1 MITSIINIIKRNIER
16 VAKDRVSVEEFGPT
30 MTTRL
35 RYAVKYLLVASI
47 TISAVSPISFMI
59 SYPFSLILPLLSML
73 LIIFIYMV
81 PRLWRLA
88 LAAGIDREIPSL
100 LAYALPYSAG
110 PKYLA
115 DVLANAPSRYFPWF
129 RWEAERLRF
138 FNDSGLDP
146 ISSLKRLSETTPSR
160 SLRDVITDYIHSHEL
175 GSPRS
180 QATLK
185 LLEKAVSETR
195 SQWRSYV
202 ELGRGIIE
210 ALVAFVIA
218 IVAIAPLSILSSG
231 VTPGVVLIP
240 AILSPL
246 ATVILTLMR
255 PGIGDLEVG
264 LQYIAL
270 ALAIALASGLLYYL
284 TGAIPA
290 LIILLSGLI
299 LLELL
304 YAKYKDLER
313 AAVNVLREVA
323 VSARYGRFVE
333 EDLAKAKPVATRA
346 IGALLSALAYA
357 GKLGIGEAVSN
368 ILRIIEEAR
377 EAVASVRGQG
387 FVMAAIATVVS
398 AVAVYIVKAIGGL
411 ASGTQQFGVDASL
424 VEALERSIVA
434 LSPLTPIP
442 ATILWRGRI
451 PSLIPSII
459 SLILCIII
467 SKM

>member
-1 MITSIINIIKRNIER
+1 MIAGIINIIKRGIES
-16 VAKDRVSVEEFGPT
+16 VARDRVSVEEFGPT

-35 RYAVKYLLVASI
+35 RYTTRYLLVASMA
-47 TISAVSPISFMI
+47 ISAASPISFVV
-59 SYPFSLILPLLSML
+59 SYPFNLILPLVPIL
-73 LIIFIYMV
+73 LIIFIYTM
-81 PRLWRLA
+81 PRLWKLA
-88 LAAGIDREIPSL
+88 LATGIDREIPSL

-115 DVLANAPSRYFPWF
+115 DVLANAPPRYFPWF

-138 FNDSGLDP
+138 FNNSGLDP

-160 SLRDVITDYIHSHEL
+160 SLRDIITDYIHSHEL

-246 ATVILTLMR
+246 ATIILTLMR
-255 PGIGDLEVG
+255 PGIGDLELG
-264 LQYIAL
+264 LQYITL
-270 ALAIALASGLLYYL
+270 ALTTALASGLSYYL
-284 TGAIPA
+284 AGAIPA
-290 LIILLSGLI
+290 LVILLAGLT
-299 LLELL
+299 LLELV
-304 YAKYKDLER
+304 YTRYKEVER
-313 AAVNVLREVA
+313 TAINVLREVA
-323 VSARYGRFVE
+323 VSARYGRFIE

-387 FVMAAIATVVS
+387 LVMAAIATVVS

-411 ASGTQQFGVDASL
+411 ASGAQQFGVDASL
-424 VEALERSIVA
+424 VEVLEKSIVA

-451 PSLIPSII
+451 PSLIPSAI
-459 SLILCIII
+459 SFILCIIV
-467 SKM
+467 SRM